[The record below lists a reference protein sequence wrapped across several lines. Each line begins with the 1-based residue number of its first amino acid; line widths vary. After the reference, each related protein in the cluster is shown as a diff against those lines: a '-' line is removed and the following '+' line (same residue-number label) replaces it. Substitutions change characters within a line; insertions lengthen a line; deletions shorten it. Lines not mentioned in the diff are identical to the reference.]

1 MKDTTNL
8 IRGLVIAE
16 VLVLFLAVAISLYME
31 QYLPQV
37 LQEYLN
43 QELEN
48 SLIEEN
54 MFFFSILAFAVL
66 LIYLASIV
74 GILLIK
80 SWAKNLYILSLVLG
94 FIAMP
99 FIGPTVEHSFAQALT
114 DLGLLISGAI
124 AALLLFTG
132 SAFNKLNN
140 ENAAGGTDA
149 QKDARPF

>member
-16 VLVLFLAVAISLYME
+16 VLVGFLSVTISVYME
-31 QYLPQV
+31 QYLPQI

-43 QELEN
+43 QDIEN
-48 SLIEEN
+48 SPIEEN
-54 MFFFSILAFAVL
+54 FFFFYILGFAVL
-66 LIYLASIV
+66 FIYFASII

-80 SWAKNLYILSLVLG
+80 SWAKNLYILRLVLG
-94 FIAMP
+94 VITMLFY
-99 FIGPTVEHSFAQALT
+99 PTVEHGFAQAFT
-114 DLGLLISGAI
+114 DLGILLSGAI

-132 SAFNKLNN
+132 SAFNKLKN
-140 ENAAGGTDA
+140 ENAASGTDA